1 MTKLGRLVVLSGL
14 VIGGTLTGGATY
26 FGLVTGAAPLDLR
39 VGRRTR
45 SLGPL
50 QILIHAP
57 RDSVFE
63 VIKAPYGE
71 RVSRAVQEKLRVIE
85 RGSDMV
91 LAAHYTPLRGR
102 LKATTVETIRF
113 YPPER
118 VDFKLVRGPV
128 PHVAESFLLEE
139 RDGETTLRYTGELA
153 TDLWG
158 LGERWGNAVA
168 AKWETVIQTSFDTI
182 KREAERRTA

>member
-1 MTKLGRLVVLSGL
+1 MPRPISDSSPARHRSTSESVDERVRSALS
-14 VIGGTLTGGATY
+14 
-26 FGLVTGAAPLDLR
+26 
-39 VGRRTR
+39 R
-45 SLGPL
+45 SCPR
-50 QILIHAP
+50 P
-57 RDSVFE
+57 RDRVFE

-71 RVSRAVQEKLRVIE
+71 RVPRAVQEKLRVIE

-102 LKATTVETIRF
+102 LKATTVETVRF

-139 RDGETTLRYTGELA
+139 SDQEGG
-153 TDLWG
+153 
-158 LGERWGNAVA
+158 
-168 AKWETVIQTSFDTI
+168 
-182 KREAERRTA
+182 